1 MRITI
6 HPAPMLEEPEVVEP
20 VLASENRGRGLSA
33 SLLPNAGSGVHGE
46 SCWITSSS
54 SAAGIS
60 SRCSAST
67 STCRRAK
74 VDPPGA
80 DGLSP
85 PHSSGDDL
93 KVMHWWF
100 QDGLVGWVGFFL
112 ALLIGL
118 GIGLILRTGLRARL
132 H

>member
-1 MRITI
+1 MSTPPTSARTGKSTTI
-6 HPAPMLEEPEVVEP
+6 ARQSWL
-20 VLASENRGRGLSA
+20 VLAE
-33 SLLPNAGSGVHGE
+33 
-46 SCWITSSS
+46 C
-54 SAAGIS
+54 
-60 SRCSAST
+60 ST
-67 STCRRAK
+67 SAGTTACRRAK